1 MTTVRQMLRHKS
13 LELLAVPPHTS
24 VYDALVLMAEHDVG
38 ALVVLDGDDLVG
50 VFSER
55 DYARNVILFGRSSR
69 DLRVS
74 DIMTGRV
81 VCVRPDTTVDQCMAM
96 MTARRIRHLPV
107 LSGSQVVGLVSI
119 GDVVK
124 EMLHEQQFLIDRLEH
139 YITT

>member
-1 MTTVRQMLRHKS
+1 
-13 LELLAVPPHTS
+13 
-24 VYDALVLMAEHDVG
+24 
-38 ALVVLDGDDLVG
+38 
-50 VFSER
+50 
-55 DYARNVILFGRSSR
+55 
-69 DLRVS
+69 
-74 DIMTGRV
+74 
-81 VCVRPDTTVDQCMAM
+81 MAM